1 MESRSSG
8 IQMDSVLPCLI
19 VEDQVMFLQLLSR
32 LLQDMPCLEIVA
44 TATSCREG
52 MQACQQHRPQLMV
65 LDLALPDGDGLQV
78 ARFLRMLEPDAKVLV
93 LSAQASSFVCPE
105 ELEPMV
111 VGVVDKTAT
120 YETLEEVI
128 HSALHPQDGSAHPS
142 RSDPV
147 LVLSLTPRQ
156 RQIFSLIGQGH
167 TNKDI
172 ARLTGLSVATVETHR
187 KAIARRLGR
196 SGAELVR
203 MAALHGDLLLTPPM
217 QP

>member
-1 MESRSSG
+1 
-8 IQMDSVLPCLI
+8 
-19 VEDQVMFLQLLSR
+19 
-32 LLQDMPCLEIVA
+32 
-44 TATSCREG
+44 

>member
-8 IQMDSVLPCLI
+8 IQMDSVLRCLI

-32 LLQDMPCLEIVA
+32 LLQGMPCLEIVA

-52 MQACQQHRPQLMV
+52 MQGCQQHRPQLMV

-128 HSALHPQDGSAHPS
+128 HSALPPQDASAHPS

-147 LVLSLTPRQ
+147 LVLTLTPR
-156 RQIFSLIGQGH
+156 H
-167 TNKDI
+167 ANANAN
-172 ARLTGLSVATVETHR
+172 ARSSV
-187 KAIARRLGR
+187 
-196 SGAELVR
+196 
-203 MAALHGDLLLTPPM
+203 
-217 QP
+217 